1 MAAGTIADRSKAGT
15 GANKVIVE
23 SGTRRR
29 IDRIYGRQVNA
40 TAESTTSSV
49 TINKAASGRRFDR

>member
-29 IDRIYGRQVNA
+29 IDRIYGGPPGECDCGKYHEQRDN
-40 TAESTTSSV
+40 
-49 TINKAASGRRFDR
+49 